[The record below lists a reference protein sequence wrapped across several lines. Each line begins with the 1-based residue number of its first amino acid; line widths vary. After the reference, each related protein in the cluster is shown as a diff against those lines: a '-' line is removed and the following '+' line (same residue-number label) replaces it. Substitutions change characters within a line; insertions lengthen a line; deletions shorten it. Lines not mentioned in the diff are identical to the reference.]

1 MSLTTYSDLKD
12 AVANYLA
19 RTDLTNQIP
28 DFIGLAERRMRREV
42 RIRQMLVSA
51 DLTATSGNNKV
62 TLPSDFLEA
71 RDFVVVGNPTQ
82 PLNYLSPSAL
92 SRNAVSSTSG
102 KPTEYTILAS
112 QFQLS
117 PAPDFAYT
125 LNLLYYSAPAFLSDS
140 NTTNVFLVN
149 VPDMLLYGSLLEAE
163 PYIMNDARLQT
174 WIAMYERASVSVNK
188 SNESGQY
195 SGVPL
200 AIKAI

>member
-1 MSLTTYSDLKD
+1 MSLSTYSNLKTS
-12 AVANYLA
+12 VANYLA
-19 RTDLTNQIP
+19 RTDLTDQIP
-28 DFIGLAERRMRREV
+28 DFISLAERRMRREV

-51 DLTATSGNNKV
+51 TLTATAGNNKV
-62 TLPSDFLEA
+62 TLPTDFLEA

-82 PLNYLSPSAL
+82 PLNYVSPSAL

-125 LNLLYYSAPAFLSDS
+125 LNLLYYAAPDFLSDS
-140 NTTNVFLVN
+140 NASNEFLVN

>member
-125 LNLLYYSAPAFLSDS
+125 LNLLYYSAPDFLSDS

>member
-1 MSLTTYSDLKD
+1 MSLSTYSDLKTS
-12 AVANYLA
+12 VANYLA
-19 RTDLTNQIP
+19 RTDLTDQIP

-51 DLTATSGNNKV
+51 TLTATAGNNKV
-62 TLPSDFLEA
+62 TLPTDFLEA

-82 PLNYLSPSAL
+82 PLSYVSPSAL

-102 KPTEYTILAS
+102 KPNEYTILAE

-117 PAPDFAYT
+117 PAPDFAYS
-125 LNLLYYSAPAFLSDS
+125 LNLLYYAAPDFLSDS
-140 NTTNVFLVN
+140 NASNEFLVN
-149 VPDMLLYGSLLEAE
+149 VPDMLLYASLLEAE

-174 WIAMYERASVSVNK
+174 WVAMYERASASVDK
-188 SNESGQY
+188 SNETGQY

-200 AIKAI
+200 SIKAV

>member
-117 PAPDFAYT
+117 PTPDFAYT

>member
-1 MSLTTYSDLKD
+1 MSLSTYSELK
-12 AVANYLA
+12 ASVANYLA
-19 RTDLTNQIP
+19 RTDLTDQIP
-28 DFIGLAERRMRREV
+28 DFISLAERRMRREV

-51 DLTATSGNNKV
+51 ELTATAGNNKV
-62 TLPSDFLEA
+62 TLPTDFLEA

-102 KPTEYTILAS
+102 KPYQYTILAE

-125 LNLLYYSAPAFLSDS
+125 LNLLYFAAPDFLSDS
-140 NTTNVFLVN
+140 NASNEFLVN
-149 VPDMLLYGSLLEAE
+149 VPDMLLYAALLEAE
-163 PYIMNDARLQT
+163 PYLMNDARLQT
-174 WIAMYERASVSVNK
+174 WIAMYERASISVEK
-188 SNESGQY
+188 SNETGQY

-200 AIKAI
+200 SIKAI

>member
-1 MSLTTYSDLKD
+1 MSLSTYSDLKTS
-12 AVANYLA
+12 VANYLA
-19 RTDLTNQIP
+19 RTDLTDQIP

-51 DLTATSGNNKV
+51 TLTATAGNNKV
-62 TLPSDFLEA
+62 TLPTDFLEA

-82 PLNYLSPSAL
+82 PLNYVSPSAL

-102 KPTEYTILAS
+102 KPNEYTILAE

-117 PAPDFAYT
+117 PAPDFAYS
-125 LNLLYYSAPAFLSDS
+125 LNLLYYAAPDFLGDS
-140 NTTNVFLVN
+140 NASNEFLVN
-149 VPDMLLYGSLLEAE
+149 VPDMLLYASLLEAE

-174 WIAMYERASVSVNK
+174 WVAMYERASASVDK
-188 SNESGQY
+188 SNETGQY

-200 AIKAI
+200 SIKAI

>member
-1 MSLTTYSDLKD
+1 MSLSTYSDLKTS
-12 AVANYLA
+12 VANYLA
-19 RTDLTNQIP
+19 RTDLTDQIP
-28 DFIGLAERRMRREV
+28 DFISLAERRMRREV

-51 DLTATSGNNKV
+51 TLTATAGNNKV
-62 TLPSDFLEA
+62 TLPTDFLEA

-82 PLNYLSPSAL
+82 PLNYVSPSAL

-102 KPTEYTILAS
+102 KPVEYTILAS

-125 LNLLYYSAPAFLSDS
+125 LSLLYYAAPDFLSDS
-140 NTTNVFLVN
+140 NASNEFLVN

>member
-1 MSLTTYSDLKD
+1 MSLNTYSELKTS
-12 AVANYLA
+12 VANYLA
-19 RTDLTNQIP
+19 RTDLTDQIP
-28 DFIGLAERRMRREV
+28 DFISLAERRMRREV

-51 DLTATSGNNKV
+51 ELTATAGNNKV
-62 TLPSDFLEA
+62 TLPTDFLEA

-82 PLNYLSPSAL
+82 PLNYVSPSAL

-102 KPTEYTILAS
+102 KPTEYTILAE

-125 LNLLYYSAPAFLSDS
+125 LSLLYYAAPDFLSDS
-140 NTTNVFLVN
+140 NASNEFLVN
-149 VPDMLLYGSLLEAE
+149 VPDMLLYASLLEAE

-174 WIAMYERASVSVNK
+174 WIAMYERASISVEK
-188 SNESGQY
+188 SNETGQY

-200 AIKAI
+200 SIKAI

>member
-1 MSLTTYSDLKD
+1 MSLSTYSDLKTS
-12 AVANYLA
+12 VANYLA
-19 RTDLTNQIP
+19 RTDLTDQIP

-51 DLTATSGNNKV
+51 TLTATAGNNKV
-62 TLPSDFLEA
+62 TLPTDFLEA

-82 PLNYLSPSAL
+82 PLNYVSPSAL

-102 KPTEYTILAS
+102 KPNEYTILAE

-117 PAPDFAYT
+117 PAPDFAYS
-125 LNLLYYSAPAFLSDS
+125 LNLLYYAAPEFLSNS
-140 NTTNVFLVN
+140 NASNEFLVN
-149 VPDMLLYGSLLEAE
+149 VPDMLLYASLLEAE

-174 WIAMYERASVSVNK
+174 WVAMYERASASVDK
-188 SNESGQY
+188 SNETGQY

-200 AIKAI
+200 SIKAV